1 MRYRFFWIF
10 SLFLLSFSA
19 FAFLNIESLR
29 QTQTH
34 KNGLIGSVG
43 FSLLDQSGNVDKTLI
58 GGQTL
63 NLYQKDKNQYIFLS
77 NYRYG
82 ESFGNK
88 DTQEGNLH
96 FRYTRLL
103 NDWLGWES
111 FQQTEF
117 NKFQDLKLR
126 LLFGTGARLQLLEKT
141 THRINFGIGAFYERE
156 ELEDTFDQKNPRMN
170 TYLSYL
176 YQGKD
181 FEVSSTL
188 YYQPNMEN
196 FNDYRFRASLGL
208 ESTFSERFS
217 QTIQYQF
224 NRDTAPPPG
233 IENDDR
239 SLTAGLNYR
248 Y

>member
-1 MRYRFFWIF
+1 MKKLIATLY
-10 SLFLLSFSA
+10 LLSLPT

-29 QTQTH
+29 QNNRLQ
-34 KNGLIGSVG
+34 NGLKGTIG

-58 GGQTL
+58 GAKTL
-63 NLYQKDKNQYIFLS
+63 NLYQKDQNQFIFLS

-82 ESFGNK
+82 ESFGDK

-96 FRYTRLL
+96 FRYTRLI

-126 LLFGTGARLQLLEKT
+126 LLFGTGARFQLVDQ
-141 THRINFGIGAFYERE
+141 THHRVHFGLGSFYERE
-156 ELEDTFDQKNPRMN
+156 ELEETFDQKNPRMN

-176 YQGKD
+176 YKGGD
-181 FEVSSTL
+181 FEISSTL
-188 YYQPNMEN
+188 YYQPNIEN

-208 ESTFSERFS
+208 ETTFSESFS